1 MATTDDVRARFPLRY
16 RHVFFLANEQP
27 SQVYAYSQ
35 CFLSATYH
43 MEITGNSIS
52 CVASF
57 FWGGVHCDNRTD
69 SIIFHKQGVTPSSR
83 ENAGGRASEAVED
96 HMDVDVN
103 AQSMG
108 CGMCP
113 KSSLYTLNH

>member
-27 SQVYAYSQ
+27 SQVYAYSR

-52 CVASF
+52 CVAFGF
-57 FWGGVHCDNRTD
+57 FFLGGGGGGGVVAIT
-69 SIIFHKQGVTPSSR
+69 G
-83 ENAGGRASEAVED
+83 
-96 HMDVDVN
+96 
-103 AQSMG
+103 
-108 CGMCP
+108 
-113 KSSLYTLNH
+113 LTLLFFTNSVSPHHLEKMQEVMHLKL

>member
-1 MATTDDVRARFPLRY
+1 MATTDDVRARIPVRY

-27 SQVYAYSQ
+27 SQVYTYSR

-57 FWGGVHCDNRTD
+57 FLVVAITGLTLLFFTNRVSPHHLEKMQEVVHL
-69 SIIFHKQGVTPSSR
+69 KP
-83 ENAGGRASEAVED
+83 
-96 HMDVDVN
+96 
-103 AQSMG
+103 
-108 CGMCP
+108 
-113 KSSLYTLNH
+113 